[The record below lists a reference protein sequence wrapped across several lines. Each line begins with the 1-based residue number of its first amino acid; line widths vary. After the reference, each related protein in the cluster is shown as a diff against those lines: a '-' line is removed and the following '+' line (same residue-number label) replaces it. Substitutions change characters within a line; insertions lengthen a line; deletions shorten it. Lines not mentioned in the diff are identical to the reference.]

1 MASTDPILSALK
13 NLESN
18 LVDRLTA
25 EMDRRFGDFRTE
37 MNGRFDAI
45 EKQLEHLEIEY
56 QMIVAGLKR
65 IEERL
70 EADGV
75 DRARLRTEVVQLRS
89 KVADLDTRIRQIET
103 RLADE

>member
-1 MASTDPILSALK
+1 MTSTDPILSALR
-13 NLESN
+13 NLENS
-18 LVDRLTA
+18 LVERLTA
-25 EMDRRFGDFRTE
+25 EMDRRFEGIRTE

-45 EKQLEHLEIEY
+45 EKRLEHLEIEY

-70 EADGV
+70 DADV
-75 DRARLRTEVVQLRS
+75 ADRARLRAEVTQLRS
-89 KVADLDTRIRQIET
+89 KVSDLDARIREIET

>member
-13 NLESN
+13 SLERN

-70 EADGV
+70 DSDSA
-75 DRARLRTEVVQLRS
+75 DRAQLRIEVGRLRS
-89 KVADLDTRIRQIET
+89 KVTDLDTRLREIET

>member
-1 MASTDPILSALK
+1 MASTDPILSALR

-18 LVDRLTA
+18 LVERLTA
-25 EMDRRFGDFRTE
+25 EMDRRFDDARRE

-45 EKQLEHLEIEY
+45 EKRLERLETEY
-56 QMIVAGLKR
+56 QMIVSGLKK

-70 EADGV
+70 EHDSA
-75 DRARLRTEVVQLRS
+75 DRARLRADVSQLRS
-89 KVADLDTRIRQIET
+89 KVSDLEARLHEIEE

>member
-1 MASTDPILSALK
+1 MASTDPILSALQ
-13 NLESN
+13 NLEHN
-18 LVDRLTA
+18 LVERLTA
-25 EMDRRFGDFRTE
+25 VMDRRFGEFRTE

-45 EKQLEHLEIEY
+45 EKRLEHLEIEY

-70 EADGV
+70 ETDAAD
-75 DRARLRTEVVQLRS
+75 RSRLRAEASQLRA
-89 KVADLDTRIRQIET
+89 KVIDLDTRIREIEE

>member
-13 NLESN
+13 SLEGT

-45 EKQLEHLEIEY
+45 ETRLEHLEIEY
-56 QMIVAGLKR
+56 QMTVAGLKR

-70 EADGV
+70 ADDGA
-75 DRARLRTEVVQLRS
+75 DRARLRTEVVQLRA
-89 KVADLDTRIRQIET
+89 KVADLDTRIREIET